1 METSEIRID
10 PLGKI
15 EQENDSMK
23 KWGTLLA
30 LLIVLEV
37 LNAAVYLR
45 TADQLGFPL
54 DDAWIHQTYAR
65 NLGLH
70 GMMAFSPGEPST
82 GSTSP
87 AWTVLLAAGYLLQIP
102 FFSWTYV
109 WGSIFAILTAYTAGL
124 LSHNYFGDFK
134 RAVIVAIICIIE
146 WHLAWSALSGMEI
159 SLFIFFT
166 LLISLCLHRNAPP
179 YLMGLLIGLTFL
191 VRPEG
196 IILGGIYGLKL
207 LLANRRHS
215 RQMFSDIGK
224 FAIVFLLIIS
234 PWVVFNLNYT
244 GRPFPSTVS
253 SKFMQYGYPWS
264 LWNSMKYIWNV
275 LIYFLAGPLML
286 LVPCAGFILYRVYHS
301 RRIDLLYP
309 LAWALTLVGL
319 YAVTLP
325 AIYHHGR
332 YLMPLVPVLTI
343 YGVEGLFQFLTKLPR
358 MSLLPPA
365 IWLAFGIM
373 LISLWV
379 NGAAT
384 FALQTKLLNESH
396 TEAARWV
403 DANAPRDA
411 VIAAHDIGIIGYV
424 TQRQIVDLAGLVTP
438 ETILIMNEQSQLASF
453 VREKQVTYVIV
464 FSGYYRE
471 MLAQLDAQLVFSPN
485 SDNLKSLGLEPI
497 EVYKVPSP

>member
-1 METSEIRID
+1 
-10 PLGKI
+10 
-15 EQENDSMK
+15 MK
-23 KWGTLLA
+23 KWGYLLA
-30 LLIVLEV
+30 LLILLEI
-37 LNAAVYLR
+37 LNAAVYIN
-45 TADQLGFPL
+45 TADQPGFPL

-102 FFSWTYV
+102 FFSWSYV

-124 LSHNYFGDFK
+124 LSHSYFGDFK

-159 SLFIFFT
+159 SFFT
-166 LLISLCLHRNAPP
+166 FLTLLTLLCLHRNTPS

-207 LLANRRHS
+207 LLANRRHP
-215 RQMFSDIGK
+215 RQMFFDIGK

-234 PWVVFNLNYT
+234 PWVLFNLNYT
-244 GRPFPSTVS
+244 GRPFPNTIS

-264 LWNSMKYIWNV
+264 LWISMKYLWNV

-286 LVPCAGFILYRVYHS
+286 LVPCAGFMIYHVYRS
-301 RRIDLLYP
+301 RQTDLFYP
-309 LAWALTLVGL
+309 LAWVLTLVGL
-319 YAVTLP
+319 YAVALP

-332 YLMPLVPVLTI
+332 YLMPLIPIITI
-343 YGVEGLFQFLTKLPR
+343 YGMEGLFQLLEKLPHT
-358 MSLLPPA
+358 SLLRPT
-365 IWLAFGIM
+365 IYLAFGSM
-373 LISLWV
+373 LIALWV
-379 NGAAT
+379 NGAST
-384 FALQTKLLNESH
+384 FALQVKLLNESH
-396 TEAARWV
+396 MQAAHWV

-438 ETILIMNEQSQLASF
+438 ETIPIMNDQSQLASF
-453 VREKQVTYVIV
+453 VRERQVTYVIV

-471 MLAQLDAQLVFSPN
+471 MLAQLAAQLVYSPN
-485 SDNLKSLGLEPI
+485 LDNLKSLELEPI

>member
-1 METSEIRID
+1 
-10 PLGKI
+10 
-15 EQENDSMK
+15 MK

-30 LLIVLEV
+30 LLVVLEI
-37 LNAAVYLR
+37 LNAAVYLSM
-45 TADQLGFPL
+45 AGQVGFPL

-65 NLGLH
+65 NLGLN
-70 GMMAFSPGEPST
+70 GIMAFSPGEPST

-102 FFSWTYV
+102 FFSWAYI
-109 WGSIFAILTAYTAGL
+109 WGSIFAVATAFTAAI

-159 SLFIFFT
+159 SLFIFLSLLT
-166 LLISLCLHRNAPP
+166 LLCLHRNPSP
-179 YLMGLLIGLTFL
+179 LLIGLLIGLTFL

-207 LLANRRHS
+207 LLTNRRYP
-215 RQMFSDIGK
+215 RQMFSEIGK

-234 PWVVFNLNYT
+234 PWILFNLNYT
-244 GRPFPSTVS
+244 GRPFPNTIS

-264 LWNSMKYIWNV
+264 LWKSMKYIWNV
-275 LIYFLAGPLML
+275 LIYFLEGPLML
-286 LVPCAGFILYRVYHS
+286 LVPCVGFVIYRAYRNQQS
-301 RRIDLLYP
+301 DLLYP
-309 LAWALTLVGL
+309 LAWALTFVGL
-319 YAVTLP
+319 YAVALP

-332 YLMPLVPVLTI
+332 YLMPLIPIIAI
-343 YGVEGLFQFLTKLPR
+343 YGVQGLFQLLEKLPQK
-358 MSLLPPA
+358 SLIRPA
-365 IWLAFGIM
+365 IWLVFGIM
-373 LISLWV
+373 LISLWL

-396 TEAARWV
+396 MQAARWV
-403 DANAPRDA
+403 DANTPRDA

-438 ETILIMNEQSQLASF
+438 EVISIMNDQSELAHF
-453 VREKQVTYVIV
+453 VRERHVTHLIV

-471 MLAQLDAQLVFSPN
+471 MLSQLEAQLLFSPN
-485 SDNLKSLGLEPI
+485 IETLKSLGLEPI
-497 EVYKVPSP
+497 EVYKVSLP

>member
-1 METSEIRID
+1 
-10 PLGKI
+10 
-15 EQENDSMK
+15 MK
-23 KWGTLLA
+23 KWGYLLA
-30 LLIVLEV
+30 LLILLEI
-37 LNAAVYLR
+37 LNAAVYLS
-45 TADQLGFPL
+45 TADALGFPL

-134 RAVIVAIICIIE
+134 HAVIVAIICIIE

-159 SLFIFFT
+159 SLFIFLT
-166 LLISLCLHRNAPP
+166 LLTLVFLHRNTSPL
-179 YLMGLLIGLTFL
+179 LMGLLIGLTFL

-207 LLANRRHS
+207 LLANRRHP

-224 FAIVFLLIIS
+224 FAIIFLLIIS
-234 PWVVFNLNYT
+234 PWVLFNLNYT
-244 GRPFPSTVS
+244 GRPFPNTIS

-264 LWNSMKYIWNV
+264 LWNSMKYLWNV

-286 LVPCAGFILYRVYHS
+286 LVPCAGFVIDRAYRDRQS
-301 RRIDLLYP
+301 DLLYP
-309 LAWALTLVGL
+309 LAWALILVGL
-319 YAVTLP
+319 YAVALP

-332 YLMPLVPVLTI
+332 YLMPLIPIITI
-343 YGVEGLFQFLTKLPR
+343 YGVEGLFQLLAKLPR
-358 MSLLPPA
+358 MSLLSPA

-373 LISLWV
+373 LILLWL
-379 NGAAT
+379 NGALT

-396 TEAARWV
+396 LEAARWV
-403 DANAPRDA
+403 NANTPRDA

-438 ETILIMNEQSQLASF
+438 EVIEIMSDQSELANF
-453 VREKQVTYVIV
+453 VHERQVTYVIV
-464 FSGYYRE
+464 FSGYYRA

-497 EVYKVPSP
+497 EVYMVSY